1 MKINKI
7 LIIILMSLWSV
18 HMLAQEIVQWRGPN
32 RDGIY
37 PETGLMD
44 VWPEEGPPMLWHYD
58 DLGPG
63 HASATVTSDRIYT
76 SGTIEGMG
84 HVFCFDH
91 QGTLL
96 WKAPYG
102 KEWMD
107 SYAGSRT
114 TPLYVEEKLYMLS
127 AFGLLSCL
135 DANDGSKLWET
146 DLFTDYDGR
155 NNKWGITENLL
166 VDGNTLFCTPGGVEN
181 NVIALDRNTG
191 KLIWSSPG
199 KGEVSAYC
207 SPLLVTL
214 PERKLVV
221 TQTASSILGI
231 DASDG
236 TLLWSH
242 PWPNKYSVHANTPY
256 YKDGSLY
263 CMSGYGKGGIKLKL
277 SHDGSVKQALWTNPE
292 PDNRMGGFVVWN
304 DVIYGADDRAATWF
318 GIDWNSGE
326 DLFVAEEMLGKG
338 NVIFADG
345 HLYCY
350 SDRGE
355 VALIK
360 PTASGMEKISGFK
373 VPYGSEQHWAHL
385 VIDDQKLYVRHG
397 NSLMVY
403 DIRQQ

>member
-1 MKINKI
+1 MKIKRLSLLI
-7 LIIILMSLWSV
+7 LILSWSFQ
-18 HMLAQEIVQWRGPN
+18 MTAQEMVQWRGPD

-37 PETGLMD
+37 PATGLMD
-44 VWPEEGPPMLWHYD
+44 VWPQEGPSLIWHYD

-63 HASATVTSDRIYT
+63 HGSATVTSDRVYT

-84 HVFCFDH
+84 HIFCFDH

-107 SYAGSRT
+107 SYQGARS
-114 TPLYVEEKLYMLS
+114 TPLFVDGKLYMLS
-127 AFGLLSCL
+127 AFGMLSCL
-135 DANDGSKLWET
+135 DASDGSLVWQT

-166 VDGNTLFCTPGGVEN
+166 VDGNTLFCTPGGIEN
-181 NVIALDRNTG
+181 NVIALNRYSG
-191 KLIWSSPG
+191 ELIWSSPG

-214 PERKLVV
+214 PDRKLFV
-221 TQTASSILGI
+221 TQTASSILGL
-231 DASDG
+231 DAADG

-242 PWPNKYSVHANTPY
+242 PWPNKYSVHANTPF
-256 YKDGSLY
+256 YKDGALF
-263 CMSGYGKGGIKLKL
+263 CMSGYGKGCIKLKL
-277 SHDGSVKQALWTNPE
+277 SHDGAVKQEVWTSLE

-304 DVIYGADDRAATWF
+304 DVIYGSDDRAGKWF
-318 GIDWNSGE
+318 GIDWNNGE
-326 DLFVAEEMLGKG
+326 EVFADEELLGKG

-355 VALIK
+355 VALVK
-360 PTASGMEKISGFK
+360 PTASGMEKVSSFM

-385 VIDDQKLYVRHG
+385 VIAGKKLFVRHG

-403 DIRQQ
+403 DISQQ